1 MVQDNL
7 NNHTPFVPDSDPF
20 YKKLVRCYYL
30 GILYRYSEQDIAR
43 IESTP
48 VLSQILEFFQKKMAR
63 ELKYPLRYVL
73 YSAHDDTIAG
83 QLVNLG
89 YYNTTCYKDA
99 LIQDLAQDNC
109 KIAPPVASNIVWEL
123 LNENF
128 QFNTRVS
135 YNGEYLDFCNL
146 GNSDVF
152 YECPMDTF
160 IEKVQKKYTIERV
173 HDLCGVTV
181 RTDASGLSD
190 NQDNLIKSEG
200 NSFNWEDVKNS
211 LLVFM
216 LILLAIFGT
225 IIGFLALE
233 LAKIK
238 KNVVQMDEEL
248 GRDSKNDSN
257 QEEQK
262 GGSHQHKGTFLGDL
276 EIRNLKNNLKEL

>member
-1 MVQDNL
+1 M
-7 NNHTPFVPDSDPF
+7 
-20 YKKLVRCYYL
+20 
-30 GILYRYSEQDIAR
+30 
-43 IESTP
+43 
-48 VLSQILEFFQKKMAR
+48 
-63 ELKYPLRYVL
+63 
-73 YSAHDDTIAG
+73 
-83 QLVNLG
+83 
-89 YYNTTCYKDA
+89 
-99 LIQDLAQDNC
+99 
-109 KIAPPVASNIVWEL
+109 
-123 LNENF
+123 
-128 QFNTRVS
+128 
-135 YNGEYLDFCNL
+135 
-146 GNSDVF
+146 F

-238 KNVVQMDEEL
+238 KNVV
-248 GRDSKNDSN
+248 
-257 QEEQK
+257 
-262 GGSHQHKGTFLGDL
+262 
-276 EIRNLKNNLKEL
+276 